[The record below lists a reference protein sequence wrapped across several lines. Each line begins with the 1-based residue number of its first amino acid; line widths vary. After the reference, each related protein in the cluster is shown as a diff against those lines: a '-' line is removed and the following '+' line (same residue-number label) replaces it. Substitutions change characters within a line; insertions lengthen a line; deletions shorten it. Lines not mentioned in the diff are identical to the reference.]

1 VRRCRS
7 RGSRFPLA
15 VALSGIITTLL
26 FSPTGPAR
34 SAQADLKPWTEGP
47 APGFTL
53 DALSGGRVDLADYRG
68 RVVLVHFFATWCE
81 PCREEIAALQRLTDR
96 MAGKPVTVLAVNVA
110 EVDGRVR
117 RFFESE
123 RIKFAVVLDRDR
135 AVTRAW
141 QVFAL
146 PTTVVL
152 DRELIPRL
160 IAEGDID
167 WDRPA
172 VDETLGRLM
181 EGKNVGTR
189 SNDCPQ
195 CSD

>member
-1 VRRCRS
+1 M
-7 RGSRFPLA
+7 RGSRFPIATALA
-15 VALSGIITTLL
+15 GIIAILVG
-26 FSPTGPAR
+26 PIGPAR
-34 SAQADLKPWTEGP
+34 SAQADLTPWSGGP

-53 DALSGGRVDLADYRG
+53 DALSGGRMDLSDYRG
-68 RVVLVHFFATWCE
+68 RVVLLHFFATWCE
-81 PCREEIAALQRLTDR
+81 PCRAETAALQRLTDR
-96 MAGKPVTVLAVNVA
+96 MAGKPVMVLAVDVA

-117 RFFESE
+117 RFFEAE
-123 RIKFAVVLDRDR
+123 RINFPIVLDRDR

-152 DRELIPRL
+152 DRELVPRL
-160 IAEGDID
+160 VAEGDVD

-172 VDETLGRLM
+172 IDDVLGRLM
-181 EGKNVGTR
+181 EGKTAGAR
-189 SNDCPQ
+189 SSACPR